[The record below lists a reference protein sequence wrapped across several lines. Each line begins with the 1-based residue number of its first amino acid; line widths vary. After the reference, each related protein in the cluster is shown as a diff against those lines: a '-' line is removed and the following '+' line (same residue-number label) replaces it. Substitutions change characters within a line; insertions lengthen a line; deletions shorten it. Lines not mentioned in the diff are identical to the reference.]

1 MCEIDREGERK
12 SDGGCVC
19 VGGGKIG
26 REGVRERGREGEEND
41 MKVDNRFEVSNKCNN
56 V

>member
-1 MCEIDREGERK
+1 MEG
-12 SDGGCVC
+12 VC
-19 VGGGKIG
+19 VWGKIG
-26 REGVRERGREGEEND
+26 REGVRERGGGAERKEND